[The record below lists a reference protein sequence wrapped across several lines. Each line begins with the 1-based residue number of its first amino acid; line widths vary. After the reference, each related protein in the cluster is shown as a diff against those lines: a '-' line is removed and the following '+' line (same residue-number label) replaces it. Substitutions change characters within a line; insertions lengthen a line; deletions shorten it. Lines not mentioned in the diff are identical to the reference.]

1 MADPEESDPLN
12 SEAESQSEETI
23 MPWLWGGVGVLVVAA
38 FIAWMIF
45 GAHLGQ
51 PRNPPAATPL
61 AKPAAQH
68 Y

>member
-1 MADPEESDPLN
+1 MADQEEADQLN
-12 SEAESQSEETI
+12 SEAEAQDEQTV
-23 MPWLWGGVGVLVVAA
+23 MPLIWGGLGAVVVAA

-45 GAHLGQ
+45 WGPLHQ
-51 PRNPPAATPL
+51 SQHPPAATPL